1 MMPDKKYK
9 RQSTKTSSF
18 GVSKRES
25 HDSSTFYSKK
35 LYSQFK
41 GENKEKYIENVISK
55 GIIDAV
61 HCLDSRDMSILPD
74 SSIHLMV
81 TSPPYNASKE
91 YDKDLDL
98 QEYRQLLKDVFKET
112 YKKLVPG
119 GRACINIANIGRKP
133 YIPLHAYIIQDML
146 SLGYLMRGEIIWNK
160 SASAGTST
168 AWGSWKSATN
178 PTLRDVHEYILI
190 FSKTTFSRTKVGR
203 IDTISKDGFL
213 EFTKSIW
220 SFPATSAKQAEH
232 PAPFPEEL
240 PHRLIQLYT
249 FEGDVVFDP
258 FCGSGNA
265 CIAAIKSKRHFVGF
279 DIEDKYIQIAKRRI
293 GKFSNQKT
301 LIF

>member
-1 MMPDKKYK
+1 MIPDKKYK

-25 HDSSTFYSKK
+25 HDSSIFYSKK

-41 GENKEKYIENVISK
+41 GEKKEKYIENVISK
-55 GIIDAV
+55 DIIDTV

-119 GRACINIANIGRKP
+119 GRACVNIANIGRKP
-133 YIPLHAYIIQDML
+133 YIPLHAHIIQDML

-190 FSKTTFSRTKVGR
+190 FSKAMFGRTKEGR
-203 IDTISKDGFL
+203 NDTISKDDFL

-240 PHRLIQLYT
+240 PCRLIQLYT
-249 FEGDVVFDP
+249 FEGDVILDP

-279 DIEDKYIQIAKRRI
+279 DIEDKYVQIAKRRV
-293 GKFSNQKT
+293 GKFSNQKR
-301 LIF
+301 LVF

>member
-35 LYSQFK
+35 LYSKF
-41 GENKEKYIENVISK
+41 KEKKEEKYTENIINK
-55 GIIDAV
+55 DIIDNV

-119 GRACINIANIGRKP
+119 GRACVNIANIGRKP

-190 FSKTTFSRTKVGR
+190 FSKATFGRTKEGR
-203 IDTISKDGFL
+203 NDTISKDDFL

-240 PHRLIQLYT
+240 PCRLIQLYT
-249 FEGDVVFDP
+249 FEGDVVLDP

-279 DIEDKYIQIAKRRI
+279 DIEDKYVQIAKRRI
-293 GKFSNQKT
+293 SKFSSQKR
-301 LIF
+301 LVF